1 MSPRHRHRAKAI
13 SCFFSYNSYYQKSLS
28 CVFCSGPFLL
38 PWTSDAE
45 IGATIGCSRQASLG
59 GVCWQDIL
67 SYLLSGGKLSQ
78 DPKTRPFG
86 EPGIKRHSRFPSYW
100 NCTPSGFFD
109 NTIAFEST
117 DAAVKMVLEFQQL
130 CELLSRLDFQC
141 TFWNTNV
148 QVQNLWIWL
157 KLTQECQFLY
167 ILDEHWFFGVSNWL
181 YICCSEA
188 KTHAIYS

>member
-1 MSPRHRHRAKAI
+1 MCLIMSPRHRHRAKAI

-28 CVFCSGPFLL
+28 CVFCSGPLLL

-45 IGATIGCSRQASLG
+45 TIGATIGYS
-59 GVCWQDIL
+59 WQDVL

-86 EPGIKRHSRFPSYW
+86 EPGIKWHGRFPSYW

-117 DAAVKMVLEFQQL
+117 DTAVKMVLEFQRL

-141 TFWNTNV
+141 AFRNTNV

-157 KLTQECQFLY
+157 KLTQECQILY
-167 ILDEHWFFGVSNWL
+167 ILDEH
-181 YICCSEA
+181 
-188 KTHAIYS
+188 